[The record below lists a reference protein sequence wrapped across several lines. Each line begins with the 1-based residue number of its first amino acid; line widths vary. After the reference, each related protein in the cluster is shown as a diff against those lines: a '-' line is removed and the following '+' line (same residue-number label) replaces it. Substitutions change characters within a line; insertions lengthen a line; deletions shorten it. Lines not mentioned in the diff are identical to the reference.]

1 MSVESNTAFRN
12 AGLDTLDISVI
23 VIFLIFCLLVGIWAT
38 WRTQRGTVSGYFLA
52 GRDILWF
59 AVGAS
64 LFSSNIGSGSFVGLA
79 GTGAANGIAVA
90 SYELNGLFCLLLL
103 GWLFVPVY
111 IASGVYTMPEYL
123 MRRFG
128 GQRLQLY
135 MAVLSLII
143 YVFTKISADIYAGAI
158 FIQQAV
164 QWDMYV
170 SIVVLLVITAI
181 YTVSG
186 GLRAVIYTDTLQTIV
201 MVIGSLVL
209 MGISFHKVGGLLPLY
224 AKYPHAIAAASINST
239 VSSNCGI
246 PTSEAFHLL
255 RSADGA
261 DLPWP
266 GNIFGIT
273 ILSSWYFCNDQVL
286 VQRTLAAKNMH
297 HVKGGSILAAY
308 LKVLPLFTTVFPGM
322 ISRVLFPDEVACT
335 DPDICEKVCSNRA
348 GCTNIA
354 YPKLVIELLPTGL
367 KGLMLASMMA
377 ALMSSLTSNFNSAA
391 TIFTIDIWKRF
402 RARATEAE
410 MLVTGR
416 IFILLLMG
424 VSVLWIPVLQ
434 ASQGGQLFNYIQT
447 VTGYFAPPILAIFL
461 LAVLWERTNEQG
473 AFWGLMV
480 GLLVGVI
487 RMALDFG
494 YGSPGCMDE
503 DVRPW
508 VISKVHFLHFTILL
522 FVISF
527 VATMVISLMTSP
539 IDPKHTVRLTWW
551 TRHSSRQRE
560 DFPAEHIR
568 QVKAEERKAEI
579 MQASV
584 GGQVS
589 LPRWRKFMYILCGYE
604 PPVETT
610 LTEDEIN
617 EQKKM
622 LTCIQESGFW
632 KHFVNA
638 NALLL
643 MAFGLFLW
651 IFFA

>member
-1 MSVESNTAFRN
+1 M
-12 AGLDTLDISVI
+12 
-23 VIFLIFCLLVGIWAT
+23 
-38 WRTQRGTVSGYFLA
+38 
-52 GRDILWF
+52 
-59 AVGAS
+59 
-64 LFSSNIGSGSFVGLA
+64 
-79 GTGAANGIAVA
+79 
-90 SYELNGLFCLLLL
+90 
-103 GWLFVPVY
+103 
-111 IASGVYTMPEYL
+111 
-123 MRRFG
+123 
-128 GQRLQLY
+128 
-135 MAVLSLII
+135 
-143 YVFTKISADIYAGAI
+143 ADIYAGAI

-164 QWDMYV
+164 QWDMYF

-186 GLRAVIYTDTLQTIV
+186 GLRAVIYTDTLQTVV

-209 MGISFHKVGGLLPLY
+209 MGISFYKVGGLMSLY
-224 AKYPHAIAAASINST
+224 AKYPHAIAAPSLNST
-239 VSSNCGI
+239 VHSNCGI
-246 PTSEAFHLL
+246 PTTEAFHLL
-255 RSADGA
+255 RDASSG

-402 RARATEAE
+402 RVRATEAE

-473 AFWGLMV
+473 AFWGLMI

-494 YGSPGCMDE
+494 YGSPGCMEE
-503 DVRPW
+503 DLRPW
-508 VISKVHFLHFTILL
+508 VISKVHFLHFTIIL
-522 FVISF
+522 FVISLAST
-527 VATMVISLMTSP
+527 VIISLITSP
-539 IDPKHTVRLTWW
+539 IDSKHTVRLTWW
-551 TRHSSRQRE
+551 TRHSNKARE
-560 DFPAEHIR
+560 DFPAEH
-568 QVKAEERKAEI
+568 VRKLQSE
-579 MQASV
+579 ASQSDHTKKCTE
-584 GGQVS
+584 GPVS
-589 LPRWRKFMYILCGYE
+589 VPKWRKFVYLLCGYE
-604 PPVETT
+604 PPSNQSLSE
-610 LTEDEIN
+610 EEIN

-622 LTCIQESGFW
+622 LTCIRETGVW
-632 KHFVNA
+632 KHFVNI
-638 NALLL
+638 NAMVL